1 MRKRIA
7 AGALALGA
15 AFAASTGC
23 SFVLVQGPPR
33 GHEQLASFSCT
44 RGNAVPLVDAAVAGT
59 GLFVGGT
66 LMAAGHAN
74 EWVAAYGVV
83 GAGLAVEGLVFGVSS
98 LVGFHRT
105 AHCREALRAAPAR

>member
-1 MRKRIA
+1 MRTRFAIGTLA
-7 AGALALGA
+7 LCAALAA
-15 AFAASTGC
+15 APGC

-33 GHEQLASFSCT
+33 GHEQMTSFSCT

-83 GAGLAVEGLVFGVSS
+83 GAGLVVEGLVFGVSS

-105 AHCREALRAAPAR
+105 AHCREALRAARAR